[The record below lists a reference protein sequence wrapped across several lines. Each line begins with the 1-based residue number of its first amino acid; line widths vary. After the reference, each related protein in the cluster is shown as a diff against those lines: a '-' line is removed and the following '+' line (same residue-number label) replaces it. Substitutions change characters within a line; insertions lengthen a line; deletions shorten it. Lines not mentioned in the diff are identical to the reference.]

1 MFDKYLYAK
10 MILCDAPSSGLSAP
24 NQLGLIKQG
33 GKTVGIKIGDGKTDW
48 RDIESLYY
56 TKQEIDVLIG
66 DAAKIVVDAKLS
78 TTSKNPVQ
86 NKIISAELE
95 KKLSSEGISQSYNP
109 ENAGVGISLGGGLEL
124 SSAQEEGHIKIR
136 GQQGGAIEID
146 IDAKSIA
153 GIQYNDII
161 TTAHKGTS
169 NGVAELDNNGKIIS
183 TQLPSYVDDVIEGYY
198 VLEEDNF
205 YADTSH
211 SQIIP
216 VDGGKIYVDL
226 YENKTYRYSGT
237 QYTEISPSIALGET
251 STTAYRGDRGKIAY
265 EHSKSSGNPHGT
277 TKDDIGLS
285 NVENK
290 SSATIRGEITKAN
303 VTDAL
308 GYTPA
313 SSADIVNNDYVTAGQ
328 KAGTILGNHATA
340 EGTDTTASAH
350 ETHAEGKNTQAL
362 GQASHAEGHNTVAG
376 DAMAHAE
383 GYYSKATGYASH
395 AQGMHTKA
403 TAPAS
408 SASGYRTEANSS
420 RQFVVGTLNKN
431 SSSNAFE
438 VGRGVPYFNDITE
451 PDPVDLVPEKSFPFN
466 GFEVGVFGQARAES
480 FATKDSVLN
489 NDFSLYDESKS
500 PKTVLG
506 TIVTGTQSIGIGGQR
521 YDKGPDDLQ
530 DDPQALVE
538 GNQAI
543 AVGGSN
549 IVHGH
554 WSGSFGKNNEN
565 FQCAGFT
572 FGGGNTAGIPEA
584 NWKTEEYPYEATDTK
599 EYSKTYSFAFASG
612 ESNHAYGRAS
622 VAMGRANN
630 TYGLRSIGLGNQN
643 TAKGEASIAIGF
655 GNTSTG
661 KGSVAA
667 GLYATASGDGSH
679 AEGNSTAAAATGAH
693 AEGNSTAAVGNH
705 THAEGYQTTAKG
717 TQAHAEGFS
726 TNKYVAPSTENVNNI
741 ISLWGSTKFALAYG
755 SNSHTEGK
763 DTLALSGNAHA
774 EGDGSIAQGAS
785 AHAQGYRTKAQGSY
799 SHAEG
804 NQSVAMGS
812 QSHAQGYKSQAIG
825 DNSYASGIAS
835 YANSKTSFAHGDHVT
850 ADAESQVVF
859 GKYNAI
865 DSNALLIVGN
875 GNSSTKKNAFVVKND
890 SITIGNTTLTETQ
903 LIKILNFIESIEG

>member
-1 MFDKYLYAK
+1 MSLFKIKPQQDAFMYLPLGQ
-10 MILCDAPSSGLSAP
+10 INGGNPSIDPSHYV
-24 NQLGLIKQG
+24 K
-33 GKTVGIKIGDGKTDW
+33 KTDYATSTSAG
-48 RDIESLYY
+48 IVKISSQNGINITPLGALSIQKATES
-56 TKQEIDVLIG
+56 
-66 DAAKIVVDAKLS
+66 
-78 TTSKNPVQ
+78 
-86 NKIISAELE
+86 
-95 KKLSSEGISQSYNP
+95 
-109 ENAGVGISLGGGLEL
+109 
-124 SSAQEEGHIKIR
+124 
-136 GQQGGAIEID
+136 D
-146 IDAKSIA
+146 IDAKQDDFKPIVPSNLEYAVGSVTYNKLEIDTALA
-153 GIQYNDII
+153 GKMPATTKIPGALADLADDSEHRVVTDTEKAAWNAKSNFSGSYNDLVDKPFI
-161 TTAHKGTS
+161 
-169 NGVAELDNNGKIIS
+169 
-183 TQLPSYVDDVIEGYY
+183 PSVE
-198 VLEEDNF
+198 NF
-205 YADTSH
+205 YV
-211 SQIIP
+211 I
-216 VDGGKIYVDL
+216 
-226 YENKTYRYSGT
+226 
-237 QYTEISPSIALGET
+237 
-251 STTAYRGDRGKIAY
+251 
-265 EHSKSSGNPHGT
+265 
-277 TKDDIGLS
+277 
-285 NVENK
+285 
-290 SSATIRGEITKAN
+290 
-303 VTDAL
+303 
-308 GYTPA
+308 
-313 SSADIVNNDYVTAGQ
+313 AGQ
-328 KAGTILGNHATA
+328 KAGTTLGNHATA

-350 ETHAEGKNTQAL
+350 EAHAEGKYTQAL
-362 GQASHAEGHNTVAG
+362 GQASHAEGYTTVAG
-376 DAMAHAE
+376 DSMAHAE

-403 TAPAS
+403 TASAS

-420 RQFVVGTLNKN
+420 RQFVIGTLNKN
-431 SSSNAFE
+431 SSGNAFE
-438 VGRGVPYFNDITE
+438 VGRGVPYFNDISD

-466 GFEVGVFGQARAES
+466 AFEVGVFGQARAES

-489 NDFSLYDESKS
+489 NDFSLYDESKN

-572 FGGGNTAGIPEA
+572 FGGGNTAGIPEE

-622 VAMGRANN
+622 VAMGRRND

-667 GLYATASGDGSH
+667 GLYAVASGDGSH
-679 AEGNSTAAAATGAH
+679 AEGNSTAAAAAGAH
-693 AEGNSTAAVGNH
+693 AEGNSTVAVGNH

-726 TNKYVAPSTENVNNI
+726 TNKYVAPSTENINNI

-785 AHAQGYRTKAQGSY
+785 AHAQGYRTKAQGNY

-859 GKYNAI
+859 GKYNAV

-875 GNSSTKKNAFVVKND
+875 GSSSTKKNAFVVKND
-890 SITIGNTTLTETQ
+890 SIMIGNTTLTETQ